1 MLASLRSAFRI
12 PDLRRRIMFTF
23 WMLIVIRVGTHIAV
37 PGINVAAIKDLIG
50 AGSLLGLMD
59 LFSGGAFSSFS
70 ILAMS
75 VTPYITSSIIMSL
88 LQMIIPAWE
97 EMAKE
102 GDEGRRKLQQYG
114 RYGTLVLGMLQG
126 FGMAYGLRQ
135 AVLNPGAG
143 SYLLIALALTA
154 GTVFLMW
161 LGEQIT
167 EHGIGNG
174 ISIIIFAGIVSRSP
188 AGLANLFRYLSAGG
202 WRLITTGEQEGVGIV
217 NILFLTLIGLGV
229 IAAVVAIQEGERRIP
244 VQYAKRV
251 VGRKMYG
258 GQSTHIPL
266 KVNQAGVIPVIF
278 ATSLLA
284 FPTTIASFFT
294 GRVATWIT
302 SVLEHGSPV
311 FLSLEFLL
319 IIAFTYFYTAITFNP
334 SDVSNNLKK
343 HGGFVPGIRPGR
355 PTTMFLDRVLTRLTL
370 VGALF
375 LATIAIMPNF
385 VMRVTGVPN
394 VYFGGTALLI
404 VVSVALE
411 TMKQIESHL
420 LMRHYQ
426 GFLR

>member
-1 MLASLRSAFRI
+1 MLV
-12 PDLRRRIMFTF
+12 
-23 WMLIVIRVGTHIAV
+23 VIRVGTHIAV
-37 PGINVAAIKDLIG
+37 PGINAAAIRELIG
-50 AGSLLGLMD
+50 SGTLLGLMD
-59 LFSGGAFSSFS
+59 LFSGGALASFS
-70 ILAMS
+70 VLAMS

-114 RYGTLVLGMLQG
+114 RYGTLILAMMQG
-126 FGMAYGLRQ
+126 LGMAYGLRQ
-135 AVLNPGAG
+135 AVNNPGWP
-143 SYLLIALALTA
+143 SYLMIAVALTA

-167 EHGIGNG
+167 DKGIGNG
-174 ISIIIFAGIVSRSP
+174 ISLIIFAGIVSRSP
-188 AGLANLFRYLSAGG
+188 QGLAKMFQYMAAGG
-202 WRLITTGEQEGVGIV
+202 WRLITTGADEGGVGIL
-217 NILFLTLIGLGV
+217 NMLFLTIIGLL
-229 IAAVVAIQEGERRIP
+229 VVASVVLIQEGDRRIP

-258 GQSTHIPL
+258 GQSTHIPM

-284 FPTTIASFFT
+284 FPATIASFFT
-294 GRVATWIT
+294 HPIAKWIT
-302 SVLEHGSPV
+302 SVLDQRSWV
-311 FLSLEFLL
+311 FLFLEFVL
-319 IIAFTYFYTAITFNP
+319 IIAFAYFYTAITFNP
-334 SDVSNNLKK
+334 LDVSNNLKK
-343 HGGFVPGIRPGR
+343 YGGFVPGIRPGR
-355 PTTMFLDRVLTRLTL
+355 PTAMYLDRVLTRLTL

-375 LATIAIMPNF
+375 LAVIAIMPNF
-385 VMRVTGVPN
+385 VMTITGVPN

-411 TMKQIESHL
+411 TMKQVESHL

>member
-1 MLASLRSAFRI
+1 MFSSLRSAFRI
-12 PDLRRRIMFTF
+12 PDLRKRILFTF
-23 WMLIVIRVGTHIAV
+23 WMLVVIRVGTFITV
-37 PGINVAAIKDLIG
+37 PGINVAAIRELIG
-50 AGSLLGLMD
+50 QGTLLGLID

-70 ILAMS
+70 VLAMS
-75 VTPYITSSIIMSL
+75 VTPYITASIIMSL

-102 GDEGRRKLQQYG
+102 GEEGRRKLQQYT
-114 RYGTLVLGMLQG
+114 RYGTLVLGMLEG
-126 FGMAYGLRQ
+126 LGMAYGLRQ
-135 AVLNPGAG
+135 AVLTPNFG
-143 SYLLIALALTA
+143 SYLMIAVALTA
-154 GTVFLMW
+154 GSVFLMW

-167 EHGIGNG
+167 EKGIGNG
-174 ISIIIFAGIVSRSP
+174 ISLIIFIGIVSRAP
-188 AGLANLFRYLSAGG
+188 QGLAKLWSYMSAGG
-202 WRLITTGEQEGVGIV
+202 WKLITTSVEEGVGIL
-217 NILFLTLIGLGV
+217 NLLFLAAIGLLV

-258 GQSTHIPL
+258 GQSTHIPM
-266 KVNQAGVIPVIF
+266 KINQAGVIPVIF

-294 GRVATWIT
+294 HPIAKWIT
-302 SVLEHGSPV
+302 DVLDYQSWV
-311 FLSLEFLL
+311 FLALEFIL

-334 SDVSNNLKK
+334 VDVGNNLKK
-343 HGGFVPGIRPGR
+343 YGGFIPGIRPGR

-370 VGALF
+370 AGALF
-375 LATIAIMPNF
+375 LAFIAIMPNF
-385 VMRVTGVPN
+385 IMTVTGVPN

-420 LMRHYQ
+420 LLRHYQ